1 MLVEEHR
8 RVRVSN
14 VVDEHVDEVGQD
26 VHVRRGAIAAVEHR
40 HEGGQDAPLGQLLAA
55 GRRPMRTGVKEHDG
69 YEDAFEVVLQ

>member
-1 MLVEEHR
+1 M
-8 RVRVSN
+8 SN

-26 VHVRRGAIAAVEHR
+26 VHVRRGSIATVKHH

-69 YEDAFEVVLQ
+69 CEDAFEVVLQ